1 MNPKPLMIAHR
12 GASVYE
18 LENTKEAF
26 IAAGNRTFWGIET
39 DIRLTKDGEI
49 VIFHDETLKRL
60 AGMEAKVSDFDFA
73 EVREISLKGR
83 FDHIEAS
90 RIPTLSE
97 YLKIC
102 KHYRKKCVIEFKGG
116 FDEAKID
123 KALRIIKDH
132 EMFDQTTIISFNLD
146 YLLYIR
152 KIEPDLPIQY
162 LTGENLDEEK
172 LRTCIENRFDLDL
185 QYQTVTKEL
194 VDIMHQND
202 LKVNCWTVDDPTV
215 AQELTV
221 LGVDYITSN
230 GLE

>member
-97 YLKIC
+97 YL
-102 KHYRKKCVIEFKGG
+102 
-116 FDEAKID
+116 
-123 KALRIIKDH
+123 
-132 EMFDQTTIISFNLD
+132 
-146 YLLYIR
+146 
-152 KIEPDLPIQY
+152 
-162 LTGENLDEEK
+162 
-172 LRTCIENRFDLDL
+172 
-185 QYQTVTKEL
+185 
-194 VDIMHQND
+194 
-202 LKVNCWTVDDPTV
+202 
-215 AQELTV
+215 
-221 LGVDYITSN
+221 
-230 GLE
+230 